1 MKGIFMNINFNRL
14 FQKLIPFIYI
24 VLVAYILNQI
34 LFFYLPKSGVSF
46 VENTFTNLEYK
57 KYGFYSNIK
66 IVEEKQ
72 QQINQQIQNLSKYN
86 LKAIY
91 STNTNKGWISIE
103 EKAGNTSYV
112 LAQGEQIDGYVL
124 FKLYKNY
131 VIFQKDKKDYKLEI
145 VETELSNYEDSKI
158 EDIKTKNN
166 GAVVSRDYLNS
177 YITNMDKIWNNIAIN
192 EIKNGDKIDGFKIEK
207 INKDSVFSKLGL
219 KEGDIIKSVNNSVL
233 GSYADAFKVYNDVGN
248 IKYLNIEI
256 LRNNELMELSY
267 EID

>member
-1 MKGIFMNINFNRL
+1 MNINFNRL
-14 FQKLIPFIYI
+14 FQKLMPFVYI
-24 VLVAYILNQI
+24 VLFAYILNLI

-46 VENTFTNLEYK
+46 VESSFANLEYK

-66 IVEEKQ
+66 KIEEKNQ
-72 QQINQQIQNLSKYN
+72 QQNNQQIQNLSKYD

-103 EKAGNTSYV
+103 EKSGNTSYV

-124 FKLYKNY
+124 YKLFKNY

-145 VETELSNYEDSKI
+145 VEDELSNYEEDKI
-158 EDIKTKNN
+158 EDFKTKDN

-177 YITNMDKIWNNIAIN
+177 YVTNMDKIWNNIAIN
-192 EIKNGDKIDGFKIEK
+192 EIKNGDRIDGFKIEK
-207 INKDSVFSKLGL
+207 INKDSVFGKLGL
-219 KEGDIIKSVNNSVL
+219 KEGDIIKSVNNNVL
-233 GSYADAFKVYNDVGN
+233 ASYADAFRVYNDIGN